1 MTDDRMSGWALI
13 AGSVASIITMALHPM
28 GHGISPAQF
37 HSVARMAV
45 AVHALGLVSLPIMF
59 LGACGLS
66 QRLASGARY
75 ALAAL
80 VTYGFALAAVMNAA
94 VFNGLVAPTV
104 AGRIIDA
111 GIQASDTWRV
121 ASRYNSELGQMFALV
136 FVVASSAAILLWS
149 VAILRSG
156 ALARGIGIY
165 GCILAPVTM
174 LAVLSGHLRMDVHGF
189 GAIILGQA
197 IWFISAGIELC
208 KADRQANSG
217 HAQAPQESE

>member
-13 AGSVASIITMALHPM
+13 AGSVASIITMALHPT

-37 HSVARMAV
+37 HSMARMAV
-45 AVHALGLVSLPIMF
+45 AVYALGLVSLPIMF

-66 QRLASGARY
+66 QRLTSGARF

-94 VFNGLVAPTV
+94 VFNGLVAPGI
-104 AGRIIDA
+104 AGRIIEA
-111 GIQASDTWRV
+111 GTQAGDTWRV
-121 ASRYNSELGQMFALV
+121 ASRYNSELGQAFALV

-149 VAILRSG
+149 MAILRSG
-156 ALARGIGIY
+156 GLARGIGIY
-165 GCILAPVTM
+165 GCILAPITM
-174 LAVLSGHLRMDVHGF
+174 VAVLSGHVRLDVHGF

-197 IWFISAGIELC
+197 IWFISAGLQLR
-208 KADRQANSG
+208 KADKRANSG
-217 HAQAPQESE
+217 HSQAPQESE